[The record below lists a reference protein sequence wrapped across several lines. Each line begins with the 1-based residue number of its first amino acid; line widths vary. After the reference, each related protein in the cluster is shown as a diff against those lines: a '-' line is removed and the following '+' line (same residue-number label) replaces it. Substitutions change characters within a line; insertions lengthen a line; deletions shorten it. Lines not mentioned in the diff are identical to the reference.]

1 MSNNLLEKK
10 EQSFNKNKPENE
22 EKKSDDNLIDPV
34 RLLSS
39 DLLKEINNIED
50 KHIEKK
56 KETSTENIQLDD
68 TQKESDE
75 NEEGEEEE
83 DILSDLD
90 KDIFNFQIFQNDNKE
105 KVNEQENNF
114 LEKDDKP
121 KIKTKVQSS
130 LYLNNINPI
139 NNDSSLYINETR
151 SFSYDYNVEQN
162 KNYNNMSNSSMND
175 LNDMQNQLQFFNNS
189 FTMNGRPGW
198 VCTNCKNFNYE
209 SKLIIFLFFY
219 TFFL

>member
-1 MSNNLLEKK
+1 M
-10 EQSFNKNKPENE
+10 QFNVD
-22 EKKSDDNLIDPV
+22 KS
-34 RLLSS
+34 
-39 DLLKEINNIED
+39 
-50 KHIEKK
+50 
-56 KETSTENIQLDD
+56 T
-68 TQKESDE
+68 
-75 NEEGEEEE
+75 
-83 DILSDLD
+83 
-90 KDIFNFQIFQNDNKE
+90 
-105 KVNEQENNF
+105 
-114 LEKDDKP
+114 
-121 KIKTKVQSS
+121 
-130 LYLNNINPI
+130 NINPI

-162 KNYNNMSNSSMND
+162 KNYNNMFNSSMND